1 MAYQYNQNIYVSHA
15 NAPVQ
20 NYDGV
25 ADCEALFKS
34 MKGLGT
40 DDKTLSSIIATRTR
54 DQLQIVKKVFQQKH
68 GKTLESFIKGDTS
81 GYYEDLILSL
91 VDDKA
96 EYDAK
101 LLHEAIKGL
110 GTDDDLLVHVICSRT
125 NAELKALNEAYQRL
139 YKVTAEKDV
148 VGDTSGDYKA
158 LLVAILKADRP
169 ETPVNVEQAKADAKA
184 LYDAGEGKLGTNEK
198 VFIDI
203 LTHRSYPQL
212 HAINY
217 AYSQLTGHSLE
228 TGVAKE
234 TSGNFKKALLILITP
249 KEEYFAKRL
258 HRAISGLGTEDKN
271 LIRCLSY
278 LSNNKDLFKAVNA
291 YYTHNYKHNIENDVK
306 GDTSGW
312 YLKTAIALIQNR
324 VNI

>member
-1 MAYQYNQNIYVSHA
+1 VTKQT
-15 NAPVQ
+15 APVA

-25 ADCEALFKS
+25 ADTEALYKC

-40 DDKTLSSIIATRTR
+40 DDKTLSSIIGTRSR
-54 DQLQIVKKVFQQKH
+54 EQLQLVKKVFQQKY

-81 GYYEDLILSL
+81 GYYEDLLLALI
-91 VDDKA
+91 DDKG

-101 LLHEAIKGL
+101 QVHEAIKGL
-110 GTDDDLLVHVICSRT
+110 GTDDDLLVHIICSRT

-158 LLVAILKADRP
+158 VLVAILKADRP

-184 LYDAGEGKLGTNEK
+184 LYDAGEGKFGTNEK

-234 TSGNFKKALLILITP
+234 TSGNFKKALLVLLTP
-249 KEEYFAKRL
+249 KEEYFAKKL
-258 HRAISGLGTEDKN
+258 HKCISGLGTEDKN
-271 LIRCLSY
+271 LIRVLSY
-278 LSNNKDLFKAVNA
+278 LSNNRDLFKAVNA
-291 YYTHNYKHNIENDVK
+291 YYTHTYKHNIENDVK

-312 YLKTAIALIQNR
+312 YLKTAVALIQNR